1 MLLGLRRLYIWNHP
15 IVLWIKH
22 NIDGTTKVVFLRIN
36 NIDIVDCFT
45 QNLNMSTLSMQLI
58 GAVHAIER
66 ALEMVD
72 YHIG

>member
-1 MLLGLRRLYIWNHP
+1 MLLGLRRLYIWNPP

-45 QNLNMSTLSMQLI
+45 QNLNMSTLSMQLRELI
-58 GAVHAIER
+58 
-66 ALEMVD
+66 EMVD